1 MFWSFDREMSL
12 VNRLRGLSSSSWL
25 LVWWLA
31 LCAAPA
37 ESQTLEPVRYTLSFP
52 APHTHY
58 VEVEASVP
66 TDGRPQIEVMM
77 AVWTPG
83 SYLVREYARHVEALT
98 ATDSNRASLGVEKTR
113 KNRWRI
119 VTGGARTVRLRYR
132 VYAHEMSVRTNWV
145 DEEFALLNGAPTF
158 ITLVES
164 PSRRAHEVRVLLPNG
179 WAQSL
184 SGMQAGAAENTYVAP
199 DYDTLVD
206 SPIVA
211 GTPSVYQFQI
221 SGKSHY
227 LVDFRERGVWNG
239 PQAVQDLAKIAETT
253 SRFWGDVPFD
263 RFYFFNIIGA
273 PRNGLEHKNSTVM
286 NIPLESAS
294 SREGYLDWLSLA
306 AHEYFHAWNVKRLRP
321 VELGPFDYENEVY
334 TKSLWFAEG
343 VTDYYADV
351 ILSRAGVAIRDEY
364 LNALSSQIRSLQ
376 TTPGRLE
383 QSAEMASYDAWI
395 KYYRT
400 DENTPNTSIS
410 YYVKGAVVG
419 FLLDAKLRRLTN
431 GSKSLD
437 DVMRVM
443 YSRFSGDRGF
453 SAEDL
458 RTVAATVVGPANVR
472 ELRAWLDR
480 ALETTEELDY
490 TEALDWFGLRLT
502 PAPEAPQPW
511 LGILTR
517 IADQRTLVSE
527 VRRGSPAFA
536 AGVSVGDEVTALN
549 GEPVQPG
556 QLDDRLGKLT
566 PGAKIGLSLSR
577 SDAIRVIEI
586 TLGIDPGHG
595 WTVSVS
601 PVTTQQQQRN
611 LEEWLSVVVGR

>member
-1 MFWSFDREMSL
+1 M
-12 VNRLRGLSSSSWL
+12 
-25 LVWWLA
+25 
-31 LCAAPA
+31 
-37 ESQTLEPVRYTLSFP
+37 
-52 APHTHY
+52 
-58 VEVEASVP
+58 P
-66 TDGRPQIEVMM
+66 TDGRPQIELMM

-83 SYLVREYARHVEALT
+83 SYLVREYARHVEGLT
-98 ATDSNRASLGVEKTR
+98 ATDAGRVSLPIEKTR

-119 VTGGARTVRLRYR
+119 TTGGARTVQVAYR

-164 PSRRAHEVRVLLPNG
+164 PSRRAHEVRVVLPKE
-179 WAQSL
+179 WARSF
-184 SGMQAGAAENTYVAP
+184 SGMQPGSAANTYVAP
-199 DYDTLVD
+199 DYDALVD

-211 GTPSVYQFQI
+211 GTPSVYEFRV
-221 SGKSHY
+221 SETPHY
-227 LVDFRERGVWNG
+227 LVNFRERGVWNG
-239 PQAVQDLAKIAETT
+239 PQAVQDLAKVAEATA
-253 SRFWGDVPFD
+253 RFWGGTPFD

-273 PRNGLEHKNSTVM
+273 PRNALEHKNSTVI
-286 NIPLESAS
+286 NIPLESTT
-294 SREGYLDWLSLA
+294 SRDEYLEWLSTA

-334 TKSLWFAEG
+334 TKSLWFVEG

-351 ILSRAGVAIRDEY
+351 LLSRAGVATRDEY

-400 DENTPNTSIS
+400 DENTANTSIS

-419 FLLDAKLRRLTN
+419 FLLDAELRRLTS
-431 GSKSLD
+431 GSQSLD
-437 DVMRVM
+437 DVMRIM

-453 SAEDL
+453 SPDDL
-458 RTVAATVVGPANVR
+458 RTIAVSVVEPAHVR
-472 ELRAWLDR
+472 ELRAWLER
-480 ALETTEELDY
+480 ALATTSELDY
-490 TEALDWFGLRLT
+490 IEALNWFGLRLT
-502 PAPEAPQPW
+502 SAPEAPRPW
-511 LGILTR
+511 LGIVTR
-517 IADQRTLVSE
+517 TADQRTVVSE

-536 AGVSVGDEVTALN
+536 AGISVGDEITAVD
-549 GEPVQPG
+549 GEPIQPG
-556 QLDDRLGKLT
+556 QLAALLGRLK
-566 PGAKIGLSLSR
+566 PGAKIALSLSR
-577 SDAIRVIEI
+577 SDAIRVIDL

-601 PVTTQQQQRN
+601 PVATQQQQRN
-611 LEEWLSVVVGR
+611 LAEWLTP